1 MDTAGNHDTLWLK
14 QERSGKENDME
25 LLLIIG
31 FLYVVYAMAGS
42 GSGYDDSDSQDDGLT
57 DWEEGYTI
65 WRMTKRNRKRRHNRK
80 K

>member
-1 MDTAGNHDTLWLK
+1 MK
-14 QERSGKENDME
+14 QERSGKENDRE

-42 GSGYDDSDSQDDGLT
+42 GSRYDDSDSDSDGLT

-65 WRMTKRNRKRRHNRK
+65 WRMTKRNRERRHNRK

>member
-1 MDTAGNHDTLWLK
+1 
-14 QERSGKENDME
+14 ME

-42 GSGYDDSDSQDDGLT
+42 GSRYDDPDSDSDGLT

-65 WRMTKRNRKRRHNRK
+65 
-80 K
+80 